1 MKIRQVA
8 VFLEN
13 KCGRLAHVA
22 GTLGAAGVN
31 IRAISLADNADFGIL
46 RMIVNDIDRAVEAL
60 KANGYVAAQTEVV
73 AVEVDDRPGGLEAVL
88 NVLQEHN
95 LNVEYMYAFVN
106 KSPDKAVLIMRFDEP
121 DRAIEVLERA
131 AVPLVKADVLAN
143 I

>member
-13 KCGRLAHVA
+13 KCGRLADVA

-46 RMIVNDIDRAVEAL
+46 RMIVSDTDRAVAAL

-73 AVEVDDRPGGLEAVL
+73 GVEVDDRPGGLEAVL

-121 DRAIEVLERA
+121 DRAIAALERA
-131 AVPLVKADVLAN
+131 AIPVVKADVLAT